1 MSSRRL
7 ALATLFGVMIF
18 AFKTVLPSPIDKAFV
33 LFQALLLSMGYLFLG
48 APGATYISLV
58 GGLLTAL
65 WRAPFAP
72 FTIAFALLYGFLI
85 DAVSSI
91 VKVRDVNND
100 VKDKR
105 LIAAVTVST
114 VVVGLAS
121 FYTSVV
127 FEILPRNSLLE
138 MGVLVAGVINGIIG
152 GYLSVMIWKRIFK
165 RPK

>member
-1 MSSRRL
+1 
-7 ALATLFGVMIF
+7 
-18 AFKTVLPSPIDKAFV
+18 
-33 LFQALLLSMGYLFLG
+33 
-48 APGATYISLV
+48 
-58 GGLLTAL
+58 
-65 WRAPFAP
+65 
-72 FTIAFALLYGFLI
+72 
-85 DAVSSI
+85 
-91 VKVRDVNND
+91 
-100 VKDKR
+100 
-105 LIAAVTVST
+105 